1 MSQATADAALRGIF
15 DRFAKLRQAAQGAWT
30 GGTDFWTRVDAAA
43 DETLENIIK
52 GQTVTNLDTTIET
65 CAIGSQA
72 DIGSVLALVSTYLSN
87 PPSGQSPGLGY
98 SSAPLSSYLDA
109 RRFRVPY
116 EFARLWADKYG
127 SSAIDPQFVFPK
139 GTWAAD
145 IGDNA
150 TAGLHDWG
158 EHTRGASNWT
168 FAAGDGL
175 LPSTVQGAAVM
186 LVSDEGVTGNIT
198 SGTVTVVLQD
208 RTTPK
213 TVSLPSPQT
222 FAADAQVV
230 LGQQAITSGAA
241 AAQADVAVAA
251 TAQFT
256 EGDWVVI
263 VEDAVTE
270 VAQVKTVTTNT
281 KLTMEDNLVNSFTT
295 SGVVIPLF
303 TNVTAMAATG
313 GNSGEKIQLYALP
326 DRAIAL

>member
-15 DRFAKLRQAAQGAWT
+15 DRYAKLRQAAKSAWT
-30 GGTDFWTRVDAAA
+30 GGTDFWARVDAAA
-43 DETLENIIK
+43 DETFENIVK
-52 GQTVTNLDTTIET
+52 GQIVTDLDTTIENA
-65 CAIGSQA
+65 AIGDQA
-72 DIGSVLALVSTYLSN
+72 EFGAVLALISTYFSN
-87 PPSGQSPGLGY
+87 ATTGQAPGLGY
-98 SSAPLSSYLDA
+98 SSDPLNSYLDA
-109 RRFRVPY
+109 RRFRVAY
-116 EFARLWADKYG
+116 EFAQLWADKY
-127 SSAIDPQFVFPK
+127 SSAIDPQFIFPK

-145 IGDNA
+145 IGDNS
-150 TAGLHDWG
+150 TAGLHAWG
-158 EHTRGASNWT
+158 EHTRGASTWT

-175 LPSTVQGAAVM
+175 LPATVQGAAVM
-186 LVSDEGVTGNIT
+186 LVSDVGVTGNIT

-208 RTTPK
+208 RLTPK

-222 FAADAQVV
+222 FAADAQVK
-230 LGQQAITSGAA
+230 LGQEAITSGAA

-256 EGDWVVI
+256 EGDWVII

-313 GNSGEKIQLYALP
+313 GSSGEKIQLYALP